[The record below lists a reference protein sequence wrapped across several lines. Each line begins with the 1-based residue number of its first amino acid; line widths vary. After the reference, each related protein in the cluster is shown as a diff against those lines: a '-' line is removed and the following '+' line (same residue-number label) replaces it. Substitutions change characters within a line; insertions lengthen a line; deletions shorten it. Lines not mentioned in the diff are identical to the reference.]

1 MAAHICIPSNW
12 EAEAGRPQ
20 LPVSPGYIARP
31 VSKKQKK
38 KREKGETE
46 RETACFHSLC
56 NLRPITKYPWA
67 SNFTFIKW

>member
-38 KREKGETE
+38 KKRERRDRE
-46 RETACFHSLC
+46 RNSLF
-56 NLRPITKYPWA
+56 
-67 SNFTFIKW
+67 S